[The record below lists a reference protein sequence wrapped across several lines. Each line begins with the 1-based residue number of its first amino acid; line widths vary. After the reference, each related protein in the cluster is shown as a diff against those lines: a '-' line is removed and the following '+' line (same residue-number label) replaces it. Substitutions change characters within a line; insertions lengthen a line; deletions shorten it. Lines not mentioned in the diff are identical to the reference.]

1 MRRLSRFMG
10 TIEDG
15 LLVLLLGMMITLA
28 GSQIIARNF
37 FDSGFSWGDP
47 MLRVMV
53 LWVGLFGAM
62 AATRDEHH
70 ISIDVVSR
78 FLAPKYRRIT
88 ASINALFTAIVCAII
103 SWHAAGFVYMEWQDG
118 MMVFDPVPAW
128 LAELIIP
135 IGFAVIA
142 IRSLATAYFEFF
154 MRHHSTEHKKRSRR
168 TSV

>member
-1 MRRLSRFMG
+1 MRRLSRLMG
-10 TIEDG
+10 KIEDA

-28 GSQIIARNF
+28 GSQIVARNLF
-37 FDSGFSWGDP
+37 ESGFSWGDP

-70 ISIDVVSR
+70 ISVDVVSR

-88 ASINALFTAIVCAII
+88 ATINALFTAIVCAII
-103 SWHAAGFVYMEWQDG
+103 GWHAAAFVYLEWQDG

-135 IGFAVIA
+135 LSFAVIA
-142 IRSLATAYFEFF
+142 IRSMATAYFEFF
-154 MRHHSTEHKKRSRR
+154 MRHRSSEHKRDQRG

>member
-1 MRRLSRFMG
+1 MRRLSRFIG
-10 TIEDG
+10 AIEDG

-28 GSQIIARNF
+28 GSQIVARNL

-53 LWVGLFGAM
+53 LWIGLLGAM
-62 AATRDEHH
+62 AATRDERH
-70 ISIDVVSR
+70 ISIDMVSR
-78 FLAPKYRRIT
+78 FLAPKYLRFT

-142 IRSLATAYFEFF
+142 IRSLAAAFFELFI
-154 MRHHSTEHKKRSRR
+154 RHHSADHKRGKREA
-168 TSV
+168 

>member
-10 TIEDG
+10 NIEDG

-78 FLAPKYRRIT
+78 FLTPKYRRLT
-88 ASINALFTAIVCAII
+88 ATINALFTAIVCAII

-135 IGFAVIA
+135 IGFSVIA
-142 IRSLATAYFEFF
+142 IRSLATAYVTYFT
-154 MRHHSTEHKKRSRR
+154 RDYAKEHQRGQREA
-168 TSV
+168 